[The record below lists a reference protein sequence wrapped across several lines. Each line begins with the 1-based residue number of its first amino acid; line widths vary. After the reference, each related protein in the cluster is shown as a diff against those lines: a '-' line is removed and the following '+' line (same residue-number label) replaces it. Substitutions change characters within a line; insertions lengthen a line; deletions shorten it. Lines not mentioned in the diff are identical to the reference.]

1 MSNSNIRA
9 ALDAH
14 LEAYTPSL
22 QIAWENS
29 KYKPVIGVPYVR
41 VDMLPA
47 RTDNPELTGTPGS
60 DMKVYIGIYQLR
72 LAFPVNA
79 GPNAADALADA
90 LVEYF
95 PRGLS
100 VAYGGTTVKIVSSAW
115 KSPPLPGDGSWYVVP
130 INVPYRSEVF

>member
-29 KYKPVIGVPYVR
+29 KYKPVVGTPFVR
-41 VDMLPA
+41 VDLLPA
-47 RTDNPELTGTPGS
+47 RTDNPELTGTPS
-60 DMKVYIGIYQLR
+60 NDMKVYMGIYQLR
-72 LAFPVNA
+72 LYFPVNA
-79 GPNAADALADA
+79 GPNAAGALADA

-100 VAYGGTTVKIVSSAW
+100 VAYGGTTVRVPSTPYASA
-115 KSPPLPGDGSWYVVP
+115 SLPGDGVWYVVP
-130 INVPYRSEVF
+130 VSIPYRSEVF